1 MLAQRNVLAPGKR
14 TRSTLTCSLNVSF
27 FLSVFAERMLGRKKK
42 TKKTEM
48 ATSHEKATSK
58 NGVIYT

>member
-27 FLSVFAERMLGRKKK
+27 FLSVFAERMLGRKK